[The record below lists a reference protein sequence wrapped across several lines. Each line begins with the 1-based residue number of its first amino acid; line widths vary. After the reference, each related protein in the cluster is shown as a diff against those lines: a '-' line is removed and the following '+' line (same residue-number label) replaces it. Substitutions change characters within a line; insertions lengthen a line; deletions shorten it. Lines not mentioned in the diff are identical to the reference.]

1 MGILVFLKNKLR
13 RIRKKIIL
21 RRGIKKIGGKK
32 EREKLRSERIESINF
47 TKELIKKDL
56 VYSWGIGELRKP
68 EKEDWDSIDVPAKRI
83 PISFLNHL
91 QKKYWGGN
99 IYNEL

>member
-1 MGILVFLKNKLR
+1 MKLR
-13 RIRKKIIL
+13 NLINRKIRRIKKLIIL
-21 RRGIKKIGGKK
+21 RREIRKRGGEDVRK
-32 EREKLRSERIESINF
+32 KLRSERIESINF